1 MAGLRDATVVITG
14 ASSGIGWAMA
24 RAFARH
30 GANLVLAARRRE
42 LLERVAAEC
51 AELGGRALVVP
62 TDVTQPGQVRE
73 LATAAARTFDGI
85 DVWINNAGIGVLG
98 RFESAPAA
106 EQARVVEVN
115 LLAAI
120 YGAHAALPYFLMR
133 GGRGVIINLA
143 SVGSYFPTP
152 YAATYAASKFGLM
165 GFTDSLRF
173 ELASRTASRSAAST
187 RPSSTPRPTTTP
199 ATTPAAPS
207 TASPPRSTRRTWP
220 SGWWAWR
227 CGRRAL
233 NIGVPAGAR
242 VAGAL
247 LPDGVG
253 RWIGRMARRKLME
266 EGPRALPTDGSIMR
280 AGPEG
285 TGLRGIREV
294 RALSRRYGCPRRGRW
309 VGGPD
314 GADDGEAAGPLVES
328 VAATEE

>member
-1 MAGLRDATVVITG
+1 V
-14 ASSGIGWAMA
+14 
-24 RAFARH
+24 
-30 GANLVLAARRRE
+30 
-42 LLERVAAEC
+42 LERVAAEC

-173 ELASRTASRSAAST
+173 ELASRTGIEVCGVY
-187 RPSSTPRPTTTP
+187 PSFVDTP
-199 ATTPAAPS
+199 AHHHAGNYTGRSLDRLAPS
-207 TASPPRSTRRTWP
+207 LDPEDVAERVVGLALRP
-220 SGWWAWR
+220 
-227 CGRRAL
+227 RRAL

-247 LPDGVG
+247 LPDAVG
-253 RWIGRMARRKLME
+253 RWVGRMAKRKLME

-280 AGPEG
+280 AIPAG
-285 TGLRGIREV
+285 TGVRGNY
-294 RALSRRYGCPRRGRW
+294 AGASRGGGGGAVAVAAVAGLAVVAGVLVARRGLS
-309 VGGPD
+309 
-314 GADDGEAAGPLVES
+314 AG
-328 VAATEE
+328 TG